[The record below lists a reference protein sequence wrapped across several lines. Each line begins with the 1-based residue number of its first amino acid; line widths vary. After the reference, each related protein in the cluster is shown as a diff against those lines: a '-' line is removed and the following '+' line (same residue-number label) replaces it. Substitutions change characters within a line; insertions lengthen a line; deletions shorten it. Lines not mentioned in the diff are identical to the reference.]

1 MDKELQL
8 ITSILGSATAQ
19 TFEGITIHF
28 GKIGRH
34 EVYVAKCGIGKVN
47 SALSTY
53 KLLKAISPE
62 MVINSGVAGGAGL
75 PIGNILLADRVAYS
89 DVWCGPGTQYGEA
102 DGYPLFFQTSSKVLA
117 LKENGCLSDAVRTG
131 LICTSDKF
139 ISTADEIKFIRSH
152 FPDVCAV
159 DMESASIGQTC
170 IMEGVDFSI
179 VRVVS
184 DTPGEGEN
192 TSQYNDFWTD
202 APLKT
207 FSTVRTIIEN
217 L

>member
-89 DVWCGPGTQYGEA
+89 DVWCGTWHTIWRSRRVSPI
-102 DGYPLFFQTSSKVLA
+102 
-117 LKENGCLSDAVRTG
+117 LSN
-131 LICTSDKF
+131 F
-139 ISTADEIKFIRSH
+139 I
-152 FPDVCAV
+152 
-159 DMESASIGQTC
+159 ESLG
-170 IMEGVDFSI
+170 
-179 VRVVS
+179 
-184 DTPGEGEN
+184 
-192 TSQYNDFWTD
+192 
-202 APLKT
+202 
-207 FSTVRTIIEN
+207 IERKRMS